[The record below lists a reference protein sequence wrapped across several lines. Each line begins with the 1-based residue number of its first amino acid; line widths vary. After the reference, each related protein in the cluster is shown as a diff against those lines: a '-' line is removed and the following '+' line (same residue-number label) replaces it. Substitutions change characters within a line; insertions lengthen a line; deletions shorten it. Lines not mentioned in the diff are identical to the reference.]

1 MQPARC
7 LASVVLGL
15 VATMGVQ
22 FCAWSADELLGAPA
36 CAQCHEDHSKRQA
49 NSRHALALRPIAA
62 TRLPQL
68 LMDRPLRERN
78 GVSFAYHVAEKG
90 LGVTVRKNGD
100 RASALLEWAFG
111 AGAQGITPVG
121 RVDGQYFEHRISYYV
136 EPARADRTLGHPGE
150 SSRNAHA
157 ALGQMQTPETMYA
170 CFNCHSTGVRGGKE
184 GPDLSAMR
192 PGIECER
199 CHGPG
204 TLHVM
209 AVRSSQAV
217 HEIRKTI
224 GNPGRLPAG
233 GVVEM
238 CGECHRSSKPGASP
252 TPEIDDPV
260 SVRFQP
266 VGLKASRCFLGSKNL
281 SCLTCHDPHEDARH
295 RDALFYA
302 AKCLACHSNPPDV
315 KARCKRA
322 EKQNCLPCHMR
333 RGSPLPFLSFTDHRI
348 RVY

>member
-1 MQPARC
+1 MQRAKC
-7 LASVVLGL
+7 LARIVFC
-15 VATMGVQ
+15 VAASMCRQ
-22 FCAWSADELLGAPA
+22 FIAWSADELLGAAA
-36 CAQCHEDHSKRQA
+36 CAHCHQDHYKRQA
-49 NSRHALALRPIAA
+49 KTRHALALRPIEA

-68 LMDRPLRERN
+68 LMDRPLRERT
-78 GVSFAYHVAEKG
+78 GVSFDYHAAERG
-90 LGVTVRKNGD
+90 LGLTVRKNGD
-100 RASALLEWAFG
+100 QVSALLEWAFG

-121 RVDGQYFEHRISYYV
+121 RVDGQYFEHRISYYS

-150 SSRNAHA
+150 PSRSAHA
-157 ALGQMQTPETMYA
+157 ALGQIQTPETIYA
-170 CFNCHSTGVRGGKE
+170 CFNCHSTGVRPGKE

-204 TLHVM
+204 NLHVM
-209 AVRSSQAV
+209 AARSGRV
-217 HEIRKTI
+217 PEEIRKTI
-224 GNPGRLPAG
+224 GNPGRLPAS

-238 CGECHRSSKPGASP
+238 CGECHRSSKAGASP
-252 TPEIDDPV
+252 TPERDDPV

-266 VGLKASRCFLGSKNL
+266 VGLKVSRCFLRGQTF
-281 SCLTCHDPHEDARH
+281 SCLTCHNPHEDARH
-295 RDALFYA
+295 KDDLFYA

-315 KARCKRA
+315 KARCQRA